1 MHPFFLITTSDIQS
15 LNDEQARE
23 LVTRLCKAEL
33 LSKSIATSSVS
44 WGGDQRAPDGGVDVR
59 VDIKSANNI
68 AGYVPRSSTIYQV
81 KAECFSANKIKKEMA
96 PKGKLRASIAE
107 LIEQSGAYLIVSTKD
122 NCSDIFLRR
131 RKVAMVESIK
141 KHDPNNALYLDFY
154 DSRRIADWVSNH
166 PIVLAWLRTCLNKP
180 LQGWRPYDAWAYHE
194 NNIEDEYLLDNKVKV
209 FVPNVDSGIEVTEA
223 INKLRQDLSRKQSSV
238 RIVGLSGVGKTRLV
252 QALFDTRIA
261 TNNAPLEQGNVLY
274 TDLSDIPSP
283 QPSAM
288 LDALIL
294 EGSDCVVVIDN
305 CGQETHKKLTEI
317 VKKPNSKIKLITVEY
332 DIRDNVPEGT
342 SCYHLMGASREV
354 IAQLLRRHFK
364 KLSELDV
371 DKIVDFSDGNSRV
384 ALALASTSES
394 KDQLAHLRDED
405 LFQRLFLQKHSE
417 DTQLQRSAEV
427 ASLLYSFDIDD
438 ATEESELA
446 TLAGFSELSIATFY
460 RNVAELQKRGLIQAR
475 GKWRAVLPHAI
486 ANRLALNA
494 VQSAHKSLL
503 VNRFIT
509 NASERVARSFS
520 RRLGYLH
527 ESINAQQIVTSWLN
541 PDGYLGD
548 ISTLDDIQWDIFEN
562 IAPVNQKSA
571 LDAICRAIDKPDFTS
586 TNNKKR
592 VRASRLLRLLA
603 YEPSLFMTA
612 SEGLLKFALKESIDY
627 KGESACE
634 MLASL
639 FSLYFS
645 GTLASP
651 EQRIAFISR
660 LIDSQ
665 VNENLIVALK
675 LLGAGLKNDY
685 FSSNY
690 QFDFGALRRDYGW
703 CPKTITDF
711 NHWYN
716 LFIQITVDLGMS
728 KTEFSLNAR
737 TLLGAVVRGL
747 WGNKLLEDALIAGA
761 NEFVKNGEWID
772 GWIGVRNT
780 LKFDKKT
787 LDNVSLEKLYAL
799 EKVISPK
806 SLWEKIQAKVLSR
819 GPFGVDLDDMDEDET
834 EPSDWYR
841 RAFDEAKELGTI
853 AATHSDSVLKDL
865 KPLVNSK
872 HSNNKVWGFGVGVGI
887 ASPSTRSIF
896 ERLRPLFAK
905 TAEQGFDLQ
914 FVTGLIDGWN
924 QSKPQEVI
932 EFLDDALEDA
942 VWGPIFPYLQFSVT
956 LDHAAYL
963 RLLKSM
969 ELNLAPA
976 WSYSSLG
983 TGRRTD
989 TLSVLQISN
998 LLTQLSAKS
1007 REGVA
1012 VAIDVLYMV
1021 RYCTDTK
1028 DEQYKDEL
1036 REFCLNWISNFEWS
1050 LIDKANDNITYH
1062 LAKIIKFALQSIN
1075 PEKLA
1080 IKALN
1085 NLMECAIPSKN
1096 AFIPRVGQLLVPFLE
1111 RCPHEALDI
1120 IYTIGDVPTLKRM
1133 LSLSLVRH
1141 SETAV
1146 YSVPEKALIKWCN
1159 VSPEDRF
1166 IFAANT
1172 CQLFDRDNPSD
1183 LSYESV
1189 TGISSTAK
1197 KIFAIAPDKKKV
1209 LEIFVSRLQPTSWS
1223 GSRAAIMRQRAN
1235 FLDQFNPTNDI
1246 DLQALIEAEKE
1257 KLSDLI
1263 NRIELHELEEERSA
1277 SSTFE

>member
-1 MHPFFLITTSDIQS
+1 MHPFFLITSSDIQS

-33 LSKSIATSSVS
+33 LTKSIATSAVS

-68 AGYVPRSSTIYQV
+68 SGYVPRSSTIYQV
-81 KAECFSANKIKKEMA
+81 KAESFSAKKIKKEMA
-96 PKGKLRASIAE
+96 PKGKLRTSITE
-107 LIEQSGAYLIVSTKD
+107 LIQQSGAYVIVSTKD
-122 NCSDIFLRR
+122 NCSDIFLTR

-141 KHDPNNALYLDFY
+141 KHDPNNVLYLDFY
-154 DSRRIADWVSNH
+154 DSRRIADWASNH
-166 PIVLAWLRTCLNKP
+166 PIILAWLRTCLNKP
-180 LQGWRPYDAWAYHE
+180 LEGWRPYGTWAYHE

-209 FVPNVDSGIEVTEA
+209 FLPNRDSGIGVTEA
-223 INKLRQDLSRKQSSV
+223 INKLREDLSRKQSSV

-252 QALFDTRIA
+252 QALFDGRIA

-274 TDLSDIPSP
+274 TDLSDSPSP

-294 EGSDCVVVIDN
+294 ENSDCVVVIDN
-305 CGQETHKKLTEI
+305 CGQDAHKKLTEI
-317 VKKPNSKIKLITVEY
+317 VKKPNSKIKLVTVEY

-342 SCYHLMGASREV
+342 SCYHLMGASKEV
-354 IAQLLRRHFK
+354 ISQLLRRHFK
-364 KLSELDV
+364 KLSELDI

-446 TLAGFSELSIATFY
+446 TLAAFAEVSIATFY
-460 RNVAELQKRGLIQAR
+460 RNVSELQKRGLIQAR

-494 VQSAHKSLL
+494 VQSAHQSLL
-503 VNRFIT
+503 VKLFII
-509 NASERVARSFS
+509 NASERVAKSFS

-527 ESINAQQIVTSWLN
+527 ESINAQQIVTSWLSL
-541 PDGYLGD
+541 DGYLGD
-548 ISTLDDIQWDIFEN
+548 ISKLDDSQWDIFEN
-562 IAPVNQKSA
+562 IAPVNQKAA
-571 LDAICRAIDKPDFTS
+571 LDAICRSIDKPEFTS

-592 VRASRLLRLLA
+592 ARASRLLRLLA
-603 YEPSLFMTA
+603 YESSLFMSA
-612 SEGLLKFALKESIDY
+612 SEGLLKFALKEPKDY
-627 KGESACE
+627 KADSACE
-634 MLASL
+634 MLESL
-639 FSLYFS
+639 FYLYFS

-651 EQRIAFISR
+651 EQRAAFIAK

-665 VNENLIVALK
+665 VKENLIVVLK

-690 QFDFGALRRDYGW
+690 QFDFGALKRDYGW
-703 CPKTITDF
+703 SPKTLKDF
-711 NHWYN
+711 NHWYG
-716 LFIQITVDLGMS
+716 LFIQIAVDLGKT
-728 KTEFSLNAR
+728 KTEFSSNAR
-737 TLLGAVVRGL
+737 TLLGAALRGL
-747 WGNKLLEDALIAGA
+747 WGNQHLEDLFIEGA
-761 NEFVKNGEWID
+761 NELIKNGEWID

-787 LDNVSLEKLYAL
+787 LNKVSLEKLLTL

-819 GPFGVDLDDMDEDET
+819 GPFGVDLDDMDDET

-841 RAFDEAKELGTI
+841 RAFDEAKELGKI
-853 AATHSDSVLKDL
+853 AALHSDSVLKDL
-865 KPLVNSK
+865 KPFVNREN
-872 HSNNKVWGFGVGVGI
+872 SNNKVWGFGVGVGI
-887 ASPSTRSIF
+887 ASLSTRSIF
-896 ERLRPLFAK
+896 EQLRPLFEK
-905 TAEQGFDLQ
+905 TAEQGVDLQ
-914 FVTGLIDGWN
+914 FITGLIDGWN
-924 QSKPQEVI
+924 QSRPQEVTV
-932 EFLDDALEDA
+932 FLDEALEDA

-956 LDHAAYL
+956 LDQSAYL

-976 WSYSSLG
+976 WSYSGLG

-989 TLSVLQISN
+989 TLSVVQISN
-998 LLTQLSAKS
+998 LLTQLSTKS
-1007 REGVA
+1007 NEGVSA
-1012 VAIDVLYMV
+1012 AIDVLYMV

-1036 REFCLNWISNFEWS
+1036 REYCLDWISNFDWN
-1050 LIDKANDNITYH
+1050 LIDKSNDNITYH
-1062 LAKIIKFALQSIN
+1062 LAKIIEFALQSAK

-1085 NLMECAIPSKN
+1085 NLMERELTSKY

-1111 RCPHEALDI
+1111 RCPHDALDI
-1120 IYTIGDVPTLKRM
+1120 IYAKGDTYTLKRM
-1133 LSLSLVRH
+1133 LTLSLVRH
-1141 SETAV
+1141 AETAL
-1146 YSVPEKALIKWCN
+1146 YSVPEQALIEWCS

-1166 IFAANT
+1166 IFAANA
-1172 CQLFDRDNPSD
+1172 CQLFDRDNLSD

-1189 TGISSTAK
+1189 TGIASVAK
-1197 KIFAIAPDKKKV
+1197 KIFALAPDKKRV

-1235 FLDQFNPTNDI
+1235 FLDQFNPTSN
-1246 DLQALIEAEKE
+1246 LEFKALVEIEKE
-1257 KLSDLI
+1257 KLSSLI
-1263 NRIELHELEEERSA
+1263 DRIELHELEEERSE
-1277 SSTFE
+1277 SSSFE